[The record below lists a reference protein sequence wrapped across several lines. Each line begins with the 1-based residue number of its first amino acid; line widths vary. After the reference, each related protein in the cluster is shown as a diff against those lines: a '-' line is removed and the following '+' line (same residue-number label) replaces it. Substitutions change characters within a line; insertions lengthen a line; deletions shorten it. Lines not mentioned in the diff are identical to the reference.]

1 MSHRPLP
8 KGPNVTLRFCL
19 KLTQAPG
26 RCVGGNMARRN
37 LRRIGASPN
46 ESLNEHFEDAGV
58 VAFDFDGTLTVR
70 DSFTA
75 FLKWRVSP
83 TRYNQGMAKLLPAA
97 VSYLG
102 HRNRGRIKAAA
113 VREFLTGVPREQL
126 EAEAR
131 TFAEIM
137 APRLLRPDAVRTWRR
152 WDQRHAKLVI
162 VTASP
167 DIVVAPFARGL
178 GADLLIGTE
187 LAFDDQDRVAGGFV
201 GPNCRGPEKVR
212 RLQAA
217 FGPDIHL
224 AAAYGDTSGDREML
238 AIADE
243 AGYRVFKEK
252 P

>member
-1 MSHRPLP
+1 
-8 KGPNVTLRFCL
+8 
-19 KLTQAPG
+19 
-26 RCVGGNMARRN
+26 MARRN
-37 LRRIGASPN
+37 LRRIGASPP
-46 ESLNEHFEDAGV
+46 ESLSEHVEDAGV

-75 FLKWRVSP
+75 FLKWRAGP
-83 TRYNQGMAKLLPAA
+83 ARYNRGMVNLLPAA
-97 VSYLG
+97 ISYLG

-113 VREFLTGVPREQL
+113 VREFLIGVPRGQL

-131 TFAEIM
+131 AFAEIM

-152 WDQRHAKLVI
+152 WGQRHAKLVI

-187 LAFDDQDRVAGGFV
+187 LAFDDHDRVVGVFL
-201 GPNCRGPEKVR
+201 GPNCRGAEKVR
-212 RLQAA
+212 RLQDV
-217 FGPDIHL
+217 FGPDLRL

-243 AGYRVFKEK
+243 PGYRVFQEK